1 MFKKLISFCIIAL
14 VVFSFAG
21 CAKEQSPDETTEQ
34 TTAET
39 ANQPDEQN
47 KEPSGMLVPYMAG
60 FKSDEENG
68 YWAESFYGLMTAD
81 GEVVAEPIY
90 NSYRT
95 LEFGGKTYYCM
106 QITEGEWEDT
116 VYKKSLLIS
125 ADGEWQVEINDNISA
140 LSENRIISE
149 HFDGSFNVYD
159 YSGNKVFSGNENQSV
174 DTNGNGFYNG
184 LLVVFDFL
192 SDNGYTTVVDENG
205 KTVLDKLDYCGPFI
219 TGKAVA
225 SYNRDDG
232 YGIITPEGEWLLE
245 PKYVDITEVDGR
257 YFIASDYDK
266 EYIYDTELKLL
277 REREC
282 IWDDI
287 LKSYFFE
294 VDGKLVRYHA
304 NIYAPDEYYRD
315 AFTDEI
321 IACGDVYATSYD
333 GELDLFY
340 GTNDGKLR
348 MFDVN
353 GKCFNER
360 ESTDRPIIYS
370 GVYAIYAVAP
380 SNEVKWFSAVTHKEI
395 FTTVNTEDRHFTE
408 VSTAGDCGLA
418 VIAELEDKFESIV
431 DGVYHLYDYKKGEYI
446 FKDCEYCYMREFNG
460 EVYITAVYKDRIEIY
475 DADLNLLIETEN
487 LCNK

>member
-1 MFKKLISFCIIAL
+1 MFKKLIAFLLICML
-14 VVFSFAG
+14 VFGFAG
-21 CAKEQSPDETTEQ
+21 CVNDKTSDETAEQ
-34 TTAET
+34 TTAESAT
-39 ANQPDEQN
+39 STDEQN

-140 LSENRIISE
+140 ISENRIISE
-149 HFDGSFNVYD
+149 HLDGSFNVYD

-205 KTVLDKLDYCGPFI
+205 EIVLDKLDYCGPFI

-225 SYNRDDG
+225 SYNRDEG

-245 PKYVDITEVDGR
+245 PVYDDIKTVDGR
-257 YFIASDYDK
+257 YFIAIDFDK
-266 EYIYDTELKLL
+266 EYIYDSDLKLL
-277 REREC
+277 RERQDD
-282 IWDDI
+282 WDIYEQD
-287 LKSYFFE
+287 YFFE
-294 VDGKLVRYHA
+294 VDGKLIRHYSHM
-304 NIYAPDEYYRD
+304 YAPDEYYRD

-321 IACGDVYATSYD
+321 ISCGDVYATNYSEEY
-333 GELDLFY
+333 GLFY
-340 GTNDGKLR
+340 GISDGRLCIFDVSGKLL
-348 MFDVN
+348 
-353 GKCFNER
+353 NE
-360 ESTDRPIIYS
+360 
-370 GVYAIYAVAP
+370 
-380 SNEVKWFSAVTHKEI
+380 
-395 FTTVNTEDRHFTE
+395 
-408 VSTAGDCGLA
+408 C
-418 VIAELEDKFESIV
+418 
-431 DGVYHLYDYKKGEYI
+431 
-446 FKDCEYCYMREFNG
+446 
-460 EVYITAVYKDRIEIY
+460 
-475 DADLNLLIETEN
+475 
-487 LCNK
+487 

>member
-1 MFKKLISFCIIAL
+1 MFKKLISFCIIAS

-21 CAKEQSPDETTEQ
+21 CAKEQPQNES
-34 TTAET
+34 
-39 ANQPDEQN
+39 AN
-47 KEPSGMLVPYMAG
+47 LVPYMAG

-159 YSGNKVFSGNENQSV
+159 YNGNKVFSGNENQSV
-174 DTNGNGFYNG
+174 DTNGNGYYNG

-205 KTVLDKLDYCGPFI
+205 RIVLDKLDYCGPFI

-225 SYNRDDG
+225 SYNRDEG
-232 YGIITPEGEWLLE
+232 YGIISPEGEWLLE
-245 PKYVDITEVDGR
+245 PKYTDIKDVDDK
-257 YFIASDYDK
+257 YFIAIDFDR
-266 EYIYDTELKLL
+266 EYIYDSDLKLL

-282 IWDDI
+282 GWAVEEQN
-287 LKSYFFE
+287 YFFE
-294 VDGKLVRYHA
+294 TQGKLVRYYSHMDS
-304 NIYAPDEYYRD
+304 PDDYYRD
-315 AFTDEI
+315 AFTDEKI
-321 IACGDVYATSYD
+321 SCGDVFATSYD
-333 GELDLFY
+333 EESDLFY
-340 GTNDGKLR
+340 GINDGKLCV
-348 MFDVN
+348 FDVN
-353 GKCFNER
+353 GKLLNECQGTER
-360 ESTDRPIIYS
+360 AEMNN
-370 GVYAIYAVAP
+370 GAYA
-380 SNEVKWFSAVTHKEI
+380 AVTSSKEQI
-395 FTTVNTEDRHFTE
+395 WFNSASHEKIINLSNAENEWKFVATV
-408 VSTAGDCGLA
+408 GDCGIA
-418 VIAELEDKFESIV
+418 VIADLEDKQDSRM
-431 DGVYHLYDYKKGEYI
+431 DGPYHLYDYKKREYI
-446 FKDCEYCYMREFNG
+446 FRDCEYCEMQEYGG
-460 EVYITAVYKDRIEIY
+460 EIYITAVYTDHIKTY
-475 DADLNLLIETEN
+475 DADLNLLIEAEN